1 MPHICP
7 DEVLAFLAMAPWVG
21 VGFMWVRA
29 KWKMMRLRGRVFPH
43 NKNKET
49 R

>member
-7 DEVLAFLAMAPWVG
+7 DEILAFLAMAPWVG
-21 VGFMWVRA
+21 GVVMWA
-29 KWKMMRLRGRVFPH
+29 WSKWKAMRLRGRILPH